1 MALFNDG
8 PLSST
13 LDLQNTENGILNVAS
28 TEGIDL
34 TAKMVLAQ
42 GAIANDLI
50 LFLLRRVTVRDAQW
64 NLRRMRGTCDVV
76 VTPPLKQWHVHKSL
90 SMVYRDAYNNQL
102 NDRYLNKWN
111 EYEKLAEQSQEIYL
125 QIGVGLVAD
134 PLPKPPGPFLSV
146 VSGPGTAATYY
157 VAVTWLNAA
166 GQESTPSDT
175 TSISSLDGQQIVIG
189 VTNAP
194 ANAVGWNAY
203 AGQAPDGLGLQN
215 DGAISIAGS
224 YTLGALQAGPEA
236 GDGQKPTCFFID
248 HRVIERG

>member
-13 LDLQNTENGILNVAS
+13 LDLQNTESGILNVAS

-34 TAKMVLAQ
+34 TGKLALAQ
-42 GAIANDLI
+42 GAIANDLV
-50 LFLLRRVTVRDAQW
+50 LFLLRRLTVRDGQW
-64 NLRRMRGTCDVV
+64 NLRRTRGTCDVV

-111 EYEKLAEQSQEIYL
+111 EYEKLAKGSQEIYL

-134 PLPKPPGPFLSV
+134 PLPKPAGPFLSAV
-146 VSGPGTAATYY
+146 TGPGAAATYY
-157 VAVTWLNAA
+157 IAVTWVNAA
-166 GQESTPSDT
+166 GQESAPSDT
-175 TSISSLDGQQIVIG
+175 TSIASLDGQQIVIA
-189 VTNAP
+189 VTSAP
-194 ANAVGWNAY
+194 ANAAGWNAY

-215 DGAISIAGS
+215 DVPLSIGAS
-224 YTLGALQAGPEA
+224 YALSALQIGPNA
-236 GDGQKPTCFFID
+236 GDGQKPTWFFID